1 MCPGWLYKYVATPP
15 VGWYGIV
22 SVNEEKLENFP
33 SLSVILS
40 SMRVTIELLTEHS
53 QNPKYSTIKKAK
65 REPQLLQ
72 MVSAVGS
79 ASNHSPSSCLLSGN
93 TMLPGNQSGKTNP
106 IEAFNGNND
115 SSDNVSPLHYVC
127 FSLFMCIFC
136 SDCKF
141 M

>member
-1 MCPGWLYKYVATPP
+1 
-15 VGWYGIV
+15 V
-22 SVNEEKLENFP
+22 SVNEEKPENFP
-33 SLSVILS
+33 SSSVILS

-127 FSLFMCIFC
+127 FLL
-136 SDCKF
+136 K
-141 M
+141 